1 MNSPRWV
8 FYRIFFGFL
17 QRLSLL
23 ECYSV
28 TFFVFRFFRFFSQ
41 KISLKIENAVFSDF
55 WRGSQRKIS
64 HKKYFFSEK
73 KTKKSKNKKR
83 HVIAFHVTEPLQK
96 TKKDSI
102 KNGARTIHLKKIRFC
117 VALDKIA

>member
-17 QRLSLL
+17 QRLRHM
-23 ECYSV
+23 ECYNV

-55 WRGSQRKIS
+55 WRGSQGKIS
-64 HKKYFFSEK
+64 HKNQNSEK
-73 KTKKSKNKKR
+73 KNEKIEK
-83 HVIAFHVTEPLQK
+83 QK
-96 TKKDSI
+96 TSRYNIPGD
-102 KNGARTIHLKKIRFC
+102 
-117 VALDKIA
+117 

>member
-1 MNSPRWV
+1 M
-8 FYRIFFGFL
+8 
-17 QRLSLL
+17 
-23 ECYSV
+23 ECYGV

-41 KISLKIENAVFSDF
+41 KKYFCEKFFFGNLSRSLKIQHFQFSN
-55 WRGSQRKIS
+55 W
-64 HKKYFFSEK
+64 FSEK

-102 KNGARTIHLKKIRFC
+102 KNPARTIHLIKIKFSVRAHRFITKS
-117 VALDKIA
+117 LKIHGFEYYEQNFDQNH